1 MVMNNKANN
10 FKFSQVGMSSEFV
23 FFNLKKNPKFFLP
36 PPTHNFATN
45 IEHPRFGFLL
55 RHG

>member
-1 MVMNNKANN
+1 MNNKANN